1 MKYLKVFSII
11 IIAMI
16 LCSCSSEK
24 RASDHMEVYPS
35 ITSQAQTAATTAP
48 LNTAIKIEDDYL
60 DLTGMSSTM
69 VYAQLYSITI
79 DPDSYEG
86 KTLRMR
92 GQFCS
97 VYVEEEDTRY
107 YACYV
112 LDEAGCCMQGFEFV
126 ADDLVY
132 PDDYPEED
140 AYFTVSGKIELYEKD
155 GQLYRHLVD
164 ASIELE

>member
-1 MKYLKVFSII
+1 
-11 IIAMI
+11 
-16 LCSCSSEK
+16 
-24 RASDHMEVYPS
+24 MEVYPS
-35 ITSQAQTAATTAP
+35 LTSQAQTAATTAP
-48 LNTAIKIEDDYL
+48 TAPLNTAIRIEDDYL
-60 DLTGMSSTM
+60 DLSGMSSTM
-69 VYAQLYSITI
+69 TYAQLYNITI
-79 DPDSYEG
+79 DPYSYEG

-140 AYFTVSGKIELYEKD
+140 AYFTVTGKIELYEKD